1 MKRLRKT
8 VLLLTVLLLALT
20 ACDKRTTVNLA
31 ELETASITEEEEET
45 TEASTTVPVTEET
58 APTTEAPVQT
68 TETSAQTTEAPP
80 ETTEAPTVEEK
91 TEKAYIL
98 NINSKKIHDPTCESV
113 QKMKPSNKKE
123 YMGSLEDLLQQ
134 GYVPCKMCKPE

>member
-8 VLLLTVLLLALT
+8 VLFLTVLLLALI

-31 ELETASITEEEEET
+31 ELETASITETEEET
-45 TEASTTVPVTEET
+45 FAAELPETEATTTVPATEK
-58 APTTEAPVQT
+58 TEP
-68 TETSAQTTEAPP
+68 TTEAPP

-123 YMGSLEDLLQQ
+123 YTGTMEELLKQ

>member
-8 VLLLTVLLLALT
+8 VLFLTVLLLALT

-31 ELETASITEEEEET
+31 ELETASITETEEET
-45 TEASTTVPVTEET
+45 FAAELPETEATTTVPATEK
-58 APTTEAPVQT
+58 TEP
-68 TETSAQTTEAPP
+68 TTEAPP

-123 YMGSLEDLLQQ
+123 YTGTMEELLKQ